1 MEQDQSC
8 TDTVIKG
15 QHLTASVTN
24 TRALWLLKSQ
34 DSLQWRWTMFVMQC
48 EAKTPGW
55 GRDRPPP
62 RTTETRR
69 CFALVRNVW
78 GLLGPMTSHGVWWP
92 ILDLKKWIAW
102 SQFYLAIHV
111 TEACPLITIY
121 TSDYNTGFLGNH
133 VTLLLIAPPAMLGPP
148 ELPFIIRNL
157 LEMSS
162 PFC

>member
-111 TEACPLITIY
+111 TERKWTPTFPSILLFCEFIDRKIQSLINMYLRI
-121 TSDYNTGFLGNH
+121 FFFFI
-133 VTLLLIAPPAMLGPP
+133 LIWGHAYW
-148 ELPFIIRNL
+148 F
-157 LEMSS
+157 
-162 PFC
+162 